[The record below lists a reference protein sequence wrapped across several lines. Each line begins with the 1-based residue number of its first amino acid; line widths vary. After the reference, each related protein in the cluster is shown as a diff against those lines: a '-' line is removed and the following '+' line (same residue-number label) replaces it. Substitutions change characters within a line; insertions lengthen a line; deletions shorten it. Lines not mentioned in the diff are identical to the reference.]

1 SLVAVRLVRHV
12 DDRRHG
18 DRARALPRLPSL
30 DGRLLLGVSRSA
42 QRRRPGVRPERG
54 GEPEG
59 ARAVRARAVGAL
71 ALLLCALWHA
81 ARSYRLRAA
90 LGGGAASRSLGR
102 AAYVHG
108 HAALR

>member
-1 SLVAVRLVRHV
+1 
-12 DDRRHG
+12 
-18 DRARALPRLPSL
+18 

-71 ALLLCALWHA
+71 ALLLCALWDA
-81 ARSYRLRAA
+81 ARSSRSRAA

-102 AAYVHG
+102 AAHVHG
-108 HAALR
+108 HAALRARRARHVGKLMVAALGGASLVRDAQ